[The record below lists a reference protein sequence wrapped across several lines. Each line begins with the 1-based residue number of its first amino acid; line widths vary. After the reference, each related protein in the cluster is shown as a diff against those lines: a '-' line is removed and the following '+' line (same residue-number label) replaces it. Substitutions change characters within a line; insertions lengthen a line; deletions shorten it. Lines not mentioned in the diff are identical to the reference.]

1 MYRLVFP
8 EFFEEK
14 ARKFLRKHP
23 EVRNQYEKCLTLL
36 ELDPFHPSLRL
47 HKFKTTNFEGYSVS
61 INLSYR
67 ISLEFIVTDKEI
79 VLVNV
84 GDHQDIY
91 GKK

>member
-1 MYRLVFP
+1 MFRLVFS
-8 EFFEEK
+8 ETYEEK
-14 ARKFLRKHP
+14 ARRFLKKHN
-23 EVRNQYEKCLTLL
+23 ELKGQYEKCLRLL

-47 HKFKTTNFEGYSVS
+47 HKFKTSHFEGYSVS

-67 ISLEFIVTDKEI
+67 ISLEFLVSEQEI
-79 VLVNV
+79 VLVNI